1 MLAKK
6 HLCLQ
11 TDDQKVKSA
20 KKPPVSKGKQKWNE
34 KLDAATTQF
43 EMDRTF
49 LSLSTGAVLEED
61 MMTARL

>member
-1 MLAKK
+1 
-6 HLCLQ
+6 
-11 TDDQKVKSA
+11 
-20 KKPPVSKGKQKWNE
+20 VSKGKQKWNE